1 MTRHVESEQGASSL
15 QTFVW
20 PAAKLVIA
28 SLCLAIGICLFVEC
42 GLGSDPIDVLLDG
55 LNRTF
60 GISLGQANLALNAT
74 VFIIGLLVNR
84 AAIGAPSVVG
94 AVLGSLFVDVIN
106 VEIAP
111 LDLASQSLVVRIA
124 ALLAGQLALCACYG
138 IMQTIPHGSNLSD
151 ALVQWVPTV
160 APGSYTVWRMVY
172 DGLCLIGG
180 ALLGGVFGAGT
191 VLSVLT
197 TGAITRLF
205 ARGVR
210 ATDHVLA
217 RSGAAHEHS

>member
-1 MTRHVESEQGASSL
+1 MTRLAGSGQGAPSL
-15 QTFVW
+15 KTLGW
-20 PAAKLVIA
+20 PAAKLVVA
-28 SLCLAIGICLFVEC
+28 SLCLATGICLFVEC

-74 VFIIGLLVNR
+74 VLVVGMVVNR
-84 AAIGAPSVVG
+84 AAIGAPSVIG
-94 AVLGSLFVDVIN
+94 AIMGSIFVDVVN
-106 VEIAP
+106 VVVVP
-111 LDLASQSLVVRIA
+111 LDLASQSLVVRAA
-124 ALLAGQLALCACYG
+124 ALAAGQLALCACYG

-151 ALVQWVPTV
+151 AVVQWVPTV
-160 APGSYTVWRMVY
+160 APGSYTVWRMAY
-172 DGLCLIGG
+172 DGLCLVAG
-180 ALLGGVFGAGT
+180 ALLGGVFGIGT

-210 ATDHVLA
+210 AADRVFVRGVA
-217 RSGAAHEHS
+217 GERS